1 MYYWTLSN
9 YYYYITFSESRSQY
23 KKDIIRWM
31 YCKTML
37 KIILKSNKT
46 YKKGSSKNVDCLDQ
60 LKKKYLLR
68 MKIHQKMPISNS
80 LFLSKKTILVGWKKH
95 TLLKKTKIRSFNIG
109 YFRSDEQYILNLAT
123 FFISVKWQQF

>member
-1 MYYWTLSN
+1 
-9 YYYYITFSESRSQY
+9 
-23 KKDIIRWM
+23 M

-68 MKIHQKMPISNS
+68 IKIDQKNADTKESI
-80 LFLSKKTILVGWKKH
+80 FIKKDNFSW
-95 TLLKKTKIRSFNIG
+95 LKNTHFI
-109 YFRSDEQYILNLAT
+109 ENLRP
-123 FFISVKWQQF
+123 